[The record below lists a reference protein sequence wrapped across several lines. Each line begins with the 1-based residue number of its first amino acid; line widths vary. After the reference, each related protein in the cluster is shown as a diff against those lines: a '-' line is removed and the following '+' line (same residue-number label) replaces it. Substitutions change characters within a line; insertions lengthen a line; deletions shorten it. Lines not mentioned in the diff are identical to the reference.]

1 MAPPPALWHHEA
13 HFPPARAF
21 SKHRHRGIGVA
32 AGLQGWHGRCGAGD
46 AAEVDAAAPSD
57 PPPTAQ
63 GQSEAAILARGMQR
77 QYLASVMELGD
88 GPEVEGKDLGY
99 RVISSPMRLA
109 LQPALPLADALGVNT
124 VVAEAGLSEVDGY
137 HSGPGKPPAPSSA
150 TLAGNTAAR

>member
-1 MAPPPALWHHEA
+1 
-13 HFPPARAF
+13 
-21 SKHRHRGIGVA
+21 
-32 AGLQGWHGRCGAGD
+32 
-46 AAEVDAAAPSD
+46 
-57 PPPTAQ
+57 
-63 GQSEAAILARGMQR
+63 MQR